1 MNKIKKVK
9 NIIITSFTL
18 FFLLDNSYKL
28 IKGDKASNKV
38 LKEHQIDTLHS
49 ENIVAHRGFSG
60 LYQENSLESINE
72 ALKHECVDMIEIDI
86 QYTKNKKFILHHDD
100 FINIDDVLIN
110 IEDLTLDEIEDLI
123 IKCYHTNNIEDLL
136 YSDTLFLYKRSL
148 NNLNNE
154 KKLIQLSTVL
164 KNYTFEKPLI
174 LDIKTNLVDF
184 EMIKEL
190 NKLISLYKDN
200 IFIQSDYFPFL
211 NNMIKLYPD
220 YKYLYI
226 IKSNSSLKD
235 KNNNFYGYTIKY
247 SLLDN
252 IEIEDDKLYL
262 IYTIN
267 SSKKYLNLL
276 NNKNYKSNM
285 YIITDHPDYICSL
298 SEDKKRLRK

>member
-1 MNKIKKVK
+1 
-9 NIIITSFTL
+9 
-18 FFLLDNSYKL
+18 
-28 IKGDKASNKV
+28 
-38 LKEHQIDTLHS
+38 
-49 ENIVAHRGFSG
+49 
-60 LYQENSLESINE
+60 
-72 ALKHECVDMIEIDI
+72 
-86 QYTKNKKFILHHDD
+86 
-100 FINIDDVLIN
+100 
-110 IEDLTLDEIEDLI
+110 
-123 IKCYHTNNIEDLL
+123 
-136 YSDTLFLYKRSL
+136 
-148 NNLNNE
+148 
-154 KKLIQLSTVL
+154 
-164 KNYTFEKPLI
+164 
-174 LDIKTNLVDF
+174 
-184 EMIKEL
+184 MIKEL

-267 SSKKYLNLL
+267 SSKKYLNFL